1 MRLLVFL
8 AVILTIGVFLYYYH
22 PNENPI
28 DWFAKQQPQAITAD
42 STAQN
47 QPAPQRGMP
56 FADLAMA
63 PDGTSP
69 LQPQQNQIQPA
80 QPNQPNRPAPG
91 RPMAPANVQPA
102 PQPPRAQVPKSL
114 RDKFYKFAEEN
125 NVKITNFV
133 ENPVGQV
140 LLTAQSNDKNNIFDF
155 MDAVEKGIDMRDITN
170 VPGGYSVKL
179 DADGRTLVT
188 STMKIRYTPQY

>member
-1 MRLLVFL
+1 
-8 AVILTIGVFLYYYH
+8 
-22 PNENPI
+22 
-28 DWFAKQQPQAITAD
+28 
-42 STAQN
+42 
-47 QPAPQRGMP
+47 
-56 FADLAMA
+56 
-63 PDGTSP
+63 
-69 LQPQQNQIQPA
+69 
-80 QPNQPNRPAPG
+80 
-91 RPMAPANVQPA
+91 
-102 PQPPRAQVPKSL
+102 
-114 RDKFYKFAEEN
+114 
-125 NVKITNFV
+125 V

>member
-47 QPAPQRGMP
+47 
-56 FADLAMA
+56 
-63 PDGTSP
+63 
-69 LQPQQNQIQPA
+69 
-80 QPNQPNRPAPG
+80 
-91 RPMAPANVQPA
+91 QPA